1 MSKEITKL
9 TNSSPIL
16 KIVDRMNQLIEVA
29 NKDMYLLDSFR
40 NTEEVVNLKYKGLEI
55 DKQLISIKTTGIY
68 DLLLIATSGLLKV
81 YISKGKE
88 ESKEYELTKDNPNIK
103 DILLLNGDKIL
114 LVDNKLPIEAEVN
127 LILRKNL
134 IQAFTESQK
143 EFEAVSKELENQIN
157 YIDKV
162 VNDSEENLEKLKEI
176 KESFQE
182 SLEEFNKTKEQ
193 FVLAEKGKGL
203 STHDYNNTAR
213 TKVDNIP
220 DDINY
225 DELAL
230 IKDVENMH
238 QFEDKGI
245 TYSSKF
251 IVVGGIPSIE
261 ITEVTGEND
270 G

>member
-1 MSKEITKL
+1 MSKEINKL

-29 NKDMYLLDSFR
+29 NNDMYLLDSFR
-40 NTEEVVNLKYKGLEI
+40 NSEEVVNLAYKGLKI
-55 DKQLISIKTTGIY
+55 DKKLISIKTTGIY
-68 DLLLIATSGLLKV
+68 DLSLTTTNGLLKV
-81 YISKGKE
+81 YINKGKE
-88 ESKEYELTKDNPNIK
+88 ENKEYELSNDNLDIK

-143 EFEAVSKELENQIN
+143 EFQTISKELENQIN
-157 YIDKV
+157 YIDNI
-162 VNDSEENLEKLKEI
+162 VNESQENLVKLKEI
-176 KESFQE
+176 KESFQG
-182 SLEEFNKTKEQ
+182 SIDEFNKIKKR
-193 FVLAEKGKGL
+193 FVLSEEGKGL
-203 STHDYNNTAR
+203 STHDYDDIAKS
-213 TKVDNIP
+213 KVENIP
-220 DDINY
+220 DKISY

-245 TYSSKF
+245 IYSSKF
-251 IVVGGIPSIE
+251 IVANGIPSIE
-261 ITEVTGEND
+261 ITEVTG